1 MRKRILPLSTFATCL
16 TFALVILGSCSSKQE
31 AEPSLK
37 EAYKDFFYFGTA
49 MNTPQI
55 LGEDT
60 VSLRIIEQHFNAVTA
75 ENVMKWEFIQPRLGE
90 FNFELADKMVEFA
103 ERNNMHVV
111 GHALVWHSQVPKWVF
126 EDENGNPATRE
137 LLLERMRNHIHT
149 VVGRYKGRVHS
160 WDVVNEA
167 LAEDGPLRQS
177 KWFTIIGED
186 YIQKAF
192 EFAHEIDPEAVLI
205 YNDYNLAFPEK
216 REGTV
221 RMVKGLQEKGVPIH
235 AIGMQGH
242 YLLNTPPIEY
252 IEASIQAYSAL
263 GVEVMVTE
271 LDINM
276 LPFPTQRISADVGL
290 SFEQRQ
296 EWDPYAGGLP
306 DSIKVKFT
314 RRYTDLF
321 ELFLK
326 YSDVITRVTIW
337 GVHDGLSWLNNWP
350 IRGRTNYPLL
360 FDRNHQPKPAVDSII
375 RMANRKRLGS

>member
-1 MRKRILPLSTFATCL
+1 M
-16 TFALVILGSCSSKQE
+16 VILGSCSSKQE

>member
-1 MRKRILPLSTFATCL
+1 MKKRILTAYPPTISFTL
-16 TFALVILGSCSSKQE
+16 ALVILGSCTSKQDD
-31 AEPSLK
+31 EPSLK
-37 EAYKDFFYFGTA
+37 EAYRDFFYFGTA

-75 ENVMKWEFIQPRLGE
+75 ENIMKWEFIQPRLGE
-90 FNFELADKMVEFA
+90 FDFELADKMVEFA

-167 LAEDGPLRQS
+167 LAEDGSLRQS

-296 EWDPYAGGLP
+296 EWDQYSGGLP
-306 DSIKVKFT
+306 DSIQVEFT

-375 RMANRKRLGS
+375 RMANMKRLGS